1 MIKKIAFLFIVFLSL
16 NTSIAQELNCTV
28 TINSDRV
35 TNVNKQIFITLQN
48 QVSDFLNNTKWTDK
62 EYKQNEKIDCSF
74 FLNISSFDSNDF
86 AGTLQILSSRTIFNS
101 NYATPVLNLNDNE
114 IGFRY
119 IEYENFIYD
128 PNSYTS
134 NLVSILS
141 FYANLIIGVDNDTFQ
156 ELGGTKQLQ
165 IASNIVNFAQ
175 SGGYAGWNQ
184 TGVKNNNRY
193 FLVSDMISNTFEP
206 YRKAM
211 YQYHLGGLDL
221 MSDDLKAAK
230 EKVTLAIKTLS
241 QLNNIRPN
249 ALLTRTFFDAK
260 SDEIV
265 SIFSGGPATSNS
277 ELIAI
282 LSKISPLNSA
292 KWENIR

>member
-35 TNVNKQIFITLQN
+35 TNVNKQIFNTLQN

-62 EYKQNEKIDCSF
+62 EYKQNEKIECSF
-74 FLNISSFDSNDF
+74 FLNIASFDSNDF
-86 AGTLQILSSRTIFNS
+86 AGTMQILSSRTIFNS

-184 TGVKNNNRY
+184 TGAKNNNRY
-193 FLVSDMISNTFEP
+193 FLISDMISNTFEP